1 MDGPAASLR
10 AWLTGNP
17 RGYTREQLANVLH
30 ENDRTVRSMI
40 EDAVTSGELP
50 IVCYRDGGA
59 GRYRIAGADEVDLVR
74 REHDELVAR
83 GRASFARARGL
94 LRAHEGY
101 HHTGTLFAPT
111 TPDEEAA

>member
-10 AWLTGNP
+10 ARLKNNP
-17 RGYTREQLANVLH
+17 RGYTREQLEVALH
-30 ENDRTVRSMI
+30 TNDRTVRHLI

-94 LRAHEGY
+94 LVAHEGY

-111 TPDEEAA
+111 TPEEGA